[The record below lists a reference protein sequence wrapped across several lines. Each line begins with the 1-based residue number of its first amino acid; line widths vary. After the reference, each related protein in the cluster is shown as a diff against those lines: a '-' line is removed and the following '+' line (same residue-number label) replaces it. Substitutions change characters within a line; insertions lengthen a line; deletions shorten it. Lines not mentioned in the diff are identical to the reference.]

1 MSRGRES
8 STSLCAYFPSGIIMG
23 RRTNQPNFLME
34 VAAMIVLKILA
45 APVMVALSL
54 LAAMVTF
61 LFCVAS
67 AVCELG
73 CIVLTCSH
81 LFCSSADRRWAGSCS
96 SSLRSSFLPLAFLPS
111 LSGWWTSCTR
121 PSSPCGISSPA
132 DTSGQNVPKLKRR
145 RLTTAAVCHIGRRAA
160 YGHDLL
166 QEAQNQQGRNHRAV
180 LERTV

>member
-1 MSRGRES
+1 
-8 STSLCAYFPSGIIMG
+8 
-23 RRTNQPNFLME
+23 
-34 VAAMIVLKILA
+34 MIVLKILA

-73 CIVLTCSH
+73 CIVLTLLSLI
-81 LFCSSADRRWAGSCS
+81 LFIGGKTVGGMCS

-145 RLTTAAVCHIGRRAA
+145 RLTTAAVCHIERRAA

-166 QEAQNQQGRNHRAV
+166 QEAQNQQERNHREV
-180 LERTV
+180 LERAV

>member
-1 MSRGRES
+1 
-8 STSLCAYFPSGIIMG
+8 
-23 RRTNQPNFLME
+23 
-34 VAAMIVLKILA
+34 MIVLKILA

-73 CIVLTCSH
+73 CIVLTLLSLI
-81 LFCSSADRRWAGSCS
+81 LFVGGQTVGGIV
-96 SSLRSSFLPLAFLPS
+96 FLVLAFLVSPFGFLPS

-121 PSSPCGISSPA
+121 SSSPCGISSPA
-132 DTSGQNVPKLKRR
+132 DTSGQNVPKRKRR

-166 QEAQNQQGRNHRAV
+166 QEAQNQQGRNHRTV